1 MEQQED
7 IIRDIDQDN
16 RAAVTAEMG
25 RLWNKKRVAL
35 LGHFTRRKNALSRL
49 MISTM
54 FGAEDPEEADN
65 FDYSTTTREQLH
77 KTKTELDKSYEKFGR
92 LYDQIHELN
101 PENADHAN
109 TKHYKNVI
117 NVSETTYNNIQ
128 INYGTLKYKLI
139 QHQQQNQPQVP
150 EAQFKPV
157 TALKPNTDLTF
168 DHSPT
173 ELENFIQ

>member
-1 MEQQED
+1 MVK
-7 IIRDIDQDN
+7 IL
-16 RAAVTAEMG
+16 VTIAFVEP
-25 RLWNKKRVAL
+25 L
-35 LGHFTRRKNALSRL
+35 
-49 MISTM
+49 I
-54 FGAEDPEEADN
+54 
-65 FDYSTTTREQLH
+65 YSN
-77 KTKTELDKSYEKFGR
+77 SV
-92 LYDQIHELN
+92 
-101 PENADHAN
+101 
-109 TKHYKNVI
+109 YKNVI